1 MQKKWV
7 IKDYDKDQVLKLK
20 NDFKLTDIMSKLL
33 LARDVKY
40 NEIDKFLNGT
50 LKDIKDP
57 YLLKDM
63 NKLVDRIDK
72 AIQNKEKICIYG
84 DYDVDGI
91 TSITIM
97 YQFLSSL
104 GADVTYYLPDRLIE
118 GYGVNTS
125 ALDVIKKRGVS
136 LVITVDCGITAVE
149 ETKYAKSIGLDI
161 CITDHHEC
169 AEILP
174 DAIAIVNPK
183 QKDDSSE
190 YKFHAGVGV
199 AFKCLM
205 ALSKKYG
212 LSENSYLKY
221 LDIVAIGTISD
232 IVALT
237 DENRIISKYGLAMIK
252 NTQNI
257 GLKALIELLDIKEI
271 DSTAVSF
278 SLAPRINA
286 CGRMGKAGVAV
297 ELLLEKDIEKAKQIA
312 ITLDELNT
320 KRQEIEK
327 EIFENAIN
335 MINLNGMENK
345 KSIVLYN
352 KSWHNGVIGI
362 VASKLVNMYQKPV
375 ILLTKENN
383 VIRGSGR
390 CQQGI
395 SLYDSLT
402 KCKDTL
408 IQFGG
413 HELAAGLSIEEENL
427 QKFID
432 EFEKVIFEEVGD
444 KEPEQIIDIDMQ
456 IFEKDL
462 NVSLI
467 KDLYKLRPYGQ
478 SNKVPQF
485 LYKGLKI
492 TAIRTLK
499 DDKHLKLTLKDNKFL
514 LDALAFSQGNR
525 RDELRLGD
533 KIDVVC
539 SVEVNTFTSPR
550 TIQLIL
556 QDFKKSVENV

>member
-1 MQKKWV
+1 M
-7 IKDYDKDQVLKLK
+7 
-20 NDFKLTDIMSKLL
+20 
-33 LARDVKY
+33 
-40 NEIDKFLNGT
+40 
-50 LKDIKDP
+50 
-57 YLLKDM
+57 
-63 NKLVDRIDK
+63 
-72 AIQNKEKICIYG
+72 
-84 DYDVDGI
+84 
-91 TSITIM
+91 
-97 YQFLSSL
+97 
-104 GADVTYYLPDRLIE
+104 
-118 GYGVNTS
+118 
-125 ALDVIKKRGVS
+125 
-136 LVITVDCGITAVE
+136 
-149 ETKYAKSIGLDI
+149 
-161 CITDHHEC
+161 
-169 AEILP
+169 
-174 DAIAIVNPK
+174 
-183 QKDDSSE
+183 
-190 YKFHAGVGV
+190 
-199 AFKCLM
+199 
-205 ALSKKYG
+205 
-212 LSENSYLKY
+212 
-221 LDIVAIGTISD
+221 
-232 IVALT
+232 
-237 DENRIISKYGLAMIK
+237 
-252 NTQNI
+252 
-257 GLKALIELLDIKEI
+257 
-271 DSTAVSF
+271 
-278 SLAPRINA
+278 
-286 CGRMGKAGVAV
+286 

-327 EIFENAIN
+327 EIFENAID

-432 EFEKVIFEEVGD
+432 EFEKVIFEEIGD